1 MKNGLIVSDT
11 GPIFSLAI
19 IDKLDILNKLF
30 DEILIPNAVWE
41 ELTKNK
47 SAKYYNRIVDFFKNK
62 VQTISS
68 YNELAFIMDYGESE
82 AVKLYIETN
91 ADFLLIDDRK
101 ARIIAE
107 NIGINCI
114 GTIGILA
121 VAKDQMIVEKLKPL
135 FELFLINN
143 RFYSVNLLN
152 SILKKYGENEI

>member
-101 ARIIAE
+101 ARILLK
-107 NIGINCI
+107 
-114 GTIGILA
+114 IL
-121 VAKDQMIVEKLKPL
+121 VSIVL
-135 FELFLINN
+135 EL
-143 RFYSVNLLN
+143 SV
-152 SILKKYGENEI
+152 Y